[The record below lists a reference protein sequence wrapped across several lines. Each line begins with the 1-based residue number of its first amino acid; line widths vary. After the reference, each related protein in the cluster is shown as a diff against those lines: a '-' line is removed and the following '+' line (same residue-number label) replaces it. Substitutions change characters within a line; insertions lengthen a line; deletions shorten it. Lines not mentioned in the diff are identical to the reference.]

1 MNLRIVNDKR
11 HLTVYAL
18 LIAIAAVLISG
29 LSALTVGRRIT
40 RYLMWYPGATEGR
53 ANGEFHLVPRRGDF
67 EDRVELYIEDY
78 LLGPQTVAAE
88 RSLPES
94 FDVDRV
100 ILGGDRTLYVDLAPE
115 PFRETMVDIGRF
127 DTFRTLLERGIH
139 HNFRRV
145 RRVSYTIGGQ
155 VPKEITFRIG
165 ER

>member
-1 MNLRIVNDKR
+1 M
-11 HLTVYAL
+11 
-18 LIAIAAVLISG
+18 
-29 LSALTVGRRIT
+29 
-40 RYLMWYPGATEGR
+40 
-53 ANGEFHLVPRRGDF
+53 
-67 EDRVELYIEDY
+67 
-78 LLGPQTVAAE
+78 AAE

-94 FDVDRV
+94 FHVDRV

-127 DTFRTLLERGIH
+127 DTFRDLLERGIH